1 MKLGVMGAGLGAM
14 GWEKALDYCK
24 KVGLDAIELP
34 VGAYPGAPFFDPEE
48 VLKDT
53 KLQQR
58 IVTDVKKRGLEII
71 GLAVHGNPV
80 SPIEKDRR
88 AHVRAHNAA
97 VRLARKLGTDVVI
110 TFSGCPGGSDK
121 DKMPN
126 WVTCAWPPEYGR
138 VLDYQWNEVLLPF
151 WTKKAKE
158 AANEGVRIAFEAHPG
173 FCVYNPETLLRLRA
187 CGAAIGSVAGMGI
200 AAGSEGGSPAAA
212 GTRSATQHRTSK
224 DAARSNPKSKTQN
237 PESPPPG
244 GAGASPVNS
253 NLGANLDPSHFF
265 WQGIDPVEA
274 ARVLGDAGAIFHVH
288 GKDCGIDPQNTRLNG
303 TLDTKSYGDL
313 HRRSWVFRTCGY
325 GHGDEFWKPFV
336 SMLRAKG
343 YDGVIS
349 IEHED
354 SYMSVQEGFEKAVS
368 YLRGVLIHQPAGGA
382 WWF

>member
-1 MKLGVMGAGLGAM
+1 MKLGVMGTGLGGM
-14 GWEKALDYCK
+14 GWDKALDYCK

-34 VGAYPGAPFFDPEE
+34 CGAYPGKPFFDPAE
-48 VLKDT
+48 VLKDPKRQA
-53 KLQQR
+53 KLKS
-58 IVTDVKKRGLEII
+58 DVKKRGLEII

-80 SPIEKDRR
+80 SPIEKERR
-88 AHVRAHNAA
+88 AHISAHNTA
-97 VRLARKLGTDVVI
+97 VKLAPLLGTDTVI
-110 TFSGCPGGSDK
+110 NFSGCPGGSKD

-138 VLDYQWNEVLLPF
+138 ILDYQWNEVLIPF

-158 AANEGVRIAFEAHPG
+158 AAQLGVRIAFEAHPG
-173 FCVYNPETLLRLRA
+173 FSVYNPETILRLRA
-187 CGAAIGSVAGMGI
+187 CGAPLSGTCT
-200 AAGSEGGSPAAA
+200 GGPAL
-212 GTRSATQHRTSK
+212 T
-224 DAARSNPKSKTQN
+224 
-237 PESPPPG
+237 
-244 GAGASPVNS
+244 S

-265 WQGIDPVEA
+265 WQGIDPVES
-274 ARVLGDAGAIFHVH
+274 ARILGDEGAIFHVH
-288 GKDCGIDPQNTRLNG
+288 GKDCGIDPHNTRRNG
-303 TLDTKSYGDL
+303 TLDTKNYGDL
-313 HRRSWVFRTCGY
+313 HNRSWVFRTCGY

-368 YLRGVLIHQPAGGA
+368 YLRSVMIKEPAGAA